1 MTKED
6 KSPET
11 LPEEDHSASSNVEIN
26 TEEESIFNNNHN
38 ELLNEICMDLTVEI
52 GRAKI
57 KISELLNLTKG
68 TIIHLDQQADEPLN
82 IYANNKCIAKG
93 HIISSN
99 GKYSIRVI

>member
-1 MTKED
+1 MNNKEKD
-6 KSPET
+6 NKSISQ
-11 LPEEDHSASSNVEIN
+11 EEATQHNHIEIN
-26 TEEESIFNNNHN
+26 TEEESIFAHNHN
-38 ELLNEICMDLTVEI
+38 ELLNDICMDITVEV

-57 KISELLNLTKG
+57 KISELLNLSKG
-68 TIIHLDQQADEPLN
+68 TIIHLDQQADEPLS